1 MSETILEEAQRLVTG
16 DRGEAYG
23 HPYDDY
29 GRTAAIWTA
38 LLADKL
44 LPGAEITPQDAIRCM
59 IAVKLSRDVN
69 APKRDN
75 RTDIAGYALCL
86 QMADEEEA
94 RRIESGHMIFDDPPC
109 KRG

>member
-1 MSETILEEAQRLVTG
+1 MSETVLEEAQRLVTG
-16 DRGEAYG
+16 DRGDAYG
-23 HPYDDY
+23 HPLDDFS
-29 GRTAAIWTA
+29 RTAALWTA

-44 LPGAEITPQDAIRCM
+44 LPGAEITAQDAIRCM

-86 QMADEEEA
+86 QMADEEEK
-94 RRIESGHMIFDDPPC
+94 RRANSPSIRD
-109 KRG
+109 

>member
-16 DRGEAYG
+16 DRGADYG
-23 HPYDDY
+23 NPYDDFS
-29 GRTAAIWTA
+29 RTAALWTA

-44 LPGAEITPQDAIRCM
+44 RPGEEITAQDAIRCM

-75 RTDIAGYALCL
+75 RVDISGYALCL
-86 QMADEEEA
+86 QMTDEEEKCRA
-94 RRIESGHMIFDDPPC
+94 NAPGVRDRVPG
-109 KRG
+109 

>member
-1 MSETILEEAQRLVTG
+1 MNSQNQSVDYSESVLDEAQRLVTG
-16 DRGEAYG
+16 GRGEAYG
-23 HPYDDY
+23 HPLDDY
-29 GRTAAIWTA
+29 TRTAAFWTI

-44 LPGAEITPQDAIRCM
+44 LPGAQITAQDAIRCM

-86 QMADEEEA
+86 QMADDERA
-94 RRIESGHMIFDDPPC
+94 RRKC
-109 KRG
+109 KPA

>member
-1 MSETILEEAQRLVTG
+1 MSENVLEEAQRLVTG

-23 HPYDDY
+23 HPLDDY
-29 GRTAAIWTA
+29 TRTAALWST

-44 LPGAEITPQDAIRCM
+44 RPGEEFTPQDAIRCM

-75 RTDIAGYALCL
+75 RTDLAGYAMCL

-94 RRIESGHMIFDDPPC
+94 RRNG
-109 KRG
+109 

>member
-1 MSETILEEAQRLVTG
+1 MSETVLEEAQRLVTG
-16 DRGEAYG
+16 DRGDAYG
-23 HPYDDY
+23 HPLDDY
-29 GRTAAIWTA
+29 TRTAAFWTT

-69 APKRDN
+69 APNRDN

-86 QMADEEEA
+86 DMVDEEEEQ
-94 RRIESGHMIFDDPPC
+94 RKC
-109 KRG
+109 KRD